1 MLPLLGVLFLN
12 HLLELVRSLAQLR
25 EGLLYGIGFLSA
37 FLSGA
42 EIGFFRSVFLKTT
55 AMASIVRRVCAPML
69 LAKVVVFL
77 GMSFPRDSGTLP
89 VPGRY
94 VHFLSL
100 CEGFSSQEATDLL
113 DLSWLNTR
121 SVASRDRRSERMST
135 GVPPFL

>member
-1 MLPLLGVLFLN
+1 MTLPLLGVLFLD

-42 EIGFFRSVFLKTT
+42 EIGFFHSVFLETT
-55 AMASIVRRVCAPML
+55 AMVSIVHRICAPML
-69 LAKVVVFL
+69 LTKVAVFL
-77 GMSFPRDSGTLP
+77 GTSFPRDSGTLP

-94 VHFLSL
+94 VPFLLL
-100 CEGFSSQEATDLL
+100 CESFSSREATDLL
-113 DLSWLNTR
+113 DLSWLHAR

-135 GVPPFL
+135 